1 MATAAGLCILHGT
14 TISQSSLSLQFDL
27 YLSGD
32 DIILIWMITSSS
44 QSMLAYLLM
53 RAAFFVGY
61 EWSRSPSTHSPDI
74 SSPHYPD
81 RPIRPLPRRRL
92 RSRLSPD
99 QADAIIYP
107 LVPPNTSSAFYS
119 PGANLD
125 KVVSATRTR
134 YDNPPSCNCGGD
146 HSELE
151 SEDDDGERVDRR
163 QPLQSQQ
170 RHNRGAVLASA
181 YERWGSPFSKGQ
193 QPDSASSSADG
204 YESFENT
211 NNKKKRKIPLSGLT
225 TSHVALAADMANMGI
240 NSPSGESM
248 PNGGGLVG
256 QYYGTGTSAIP
267 AASTGTGISGAG
279 RGRFGRA
286 ALRSS
291 IDRKPLGASTSGLNA
306 HSLGSTGRIRRE
318 WNGGLHEGTAITF
331 RVVFIGLILAMLKLI
346 IRCRTR

>member
-1 MATAAGLCILHGT
+1 
-14 TISQSSLSLQFDL
+14 
-27 YLSGD
+27 
-32 DIILIWMITSSS
+32 
-44 QSMLAYLLM
+44 MLASLLM
-53 RAAFFVGY
+53 RAALFVGY
-61 EWSRSPSTHSPDI
+61 EWSCSPSTHSPDI

-107 LVPPNTSSAFYS
+107 LVPPYASSAFYPS
-119 PGANLD
+119 SANFD
-125 KVVSATRTR
+125 KVVSTTRTR

-163 QPLQSQQ
+163 QSLQGQQ
-170 RHNRGAVLASA
+170 RHNRGSVLASA

-240 NSPSGESM
+240 NSPSGEST

-267 AASTGTGISGAG
+267 ASSTGTGISGAG

-286 ALRSS
+286 VVRSS
-291 IDRKPLGASTSGLNA
+291 IDRKPLGASTSGLNT
-306 HSLGSTGRIRRE
+306 HSLGSTGRTRRD
-318 WNGGLHEGTAITF
+318 WNGGLHEGTSSAF
-331 RVVFIGLILAMLKLI
+331 SVMLIGSILAILRLLV
-346 IRCRTR
+346 RCCPH